1 MRVEVIQGAIQDA
14 AADAVV
20 VNLFQ
25 GVSEPGGATGA
36 VDAALGGQI
45 RDVLAT
51 GDFKG
56 KVGET
61 LVLYGRGGVAAPRVV
76 LAGLGPRD
84 GFGLEAVRRAS
95 AAAVKAARDRG
106 AARVATIVHGA
117 GLGGLDAAAAAEAT
131 VEGALMGTYTFDAY
145 KSDGKARGDRD
156 ARGKRGKPDHDE
168 KGGAHA
174 AGEDGGEGE
183 DRQGDAASEAPAPTL
198 VVVEHDAGRLEAV
211 RAGAAAGEAVAA
223 GVALARDLANHP
235 GNVATPAYLAAA
247 AEALGARHGMR
258 VESWG
263 RKRIAKEGMGAL
275 ASVAAG
281 SETPPRFIV
290 VEHAPPGTED
300 DAPYV
305 LAGKAVTFD
314 SGGISIKSG
323 LRMGAMKYDMAGG
336 AAVLGAMEAIG
347 RLGLARR
354 VVGLIGAT
362 ENLPSGTATKPGDIV
377 TARNGTTIEVLNTDA
392 EGRMVLADVLSYAQD
407 LGPAAVVDLAT
418 LTGAIVIALGPG
430 AAGMFPNDDGLAA
443 ALEAAGAA
451 TGERVWRMPMWDDPY
466 AGMIKSDVADIK
478 NTADASPAAAGAIFG
493 AKFLERFV
501 AFPWAHLDI
510 AAVAWDAKD
519 NPYLPKGA
527 TGWGVRL
534 LVAWLRGR

>member
-1 MRVEVIQGAIQDA
+1 MQVKVIQGAIQDV

-25 GVSEPGGATGA
+25 DVAEPGGATGA
-36 VDAALGGQI
+36 LDAALGGQI

-56 KVGET
+56 KLGET
-61 LVLYGRGGVAAPRVV
+61 LVLYARGGLGAPRVV

-84 GFGLEAVRRAS
+84 AFGLDASRRAS

-106 AARVATIVHGA
+106 AAAVATIVHGA
-117 GLGGLDAAAAAEAT
+117 GIGGLDAAAAAQAT
-131 VEGALMGTYTFDAY
+131 VEGALLGAYTFDAY
-145 KSDGKARGDRD
+145 KSDKA
-156 ARGKRGKPDHDE
+156 A
-168 KGGAHA
+168 A
-174 AGEDGGEGE
+174 AGENG
-183 DRQGDAASEAPAPTL
+183 SAPSLT
-198 VVVEHDAGRLEAV
+198 VVEVDDARLEAV

-235 GNVATPAYLAAA
+235 GNVATPAYLADA
-247 AEALGARHGMR
+247 AEDLGERHAMR
-258 VESWG
+258 VETWG
-263 RKRIAKEGMGAL
+263 RKRIVKEGMGAL

-281 SETPPRFIV
+281 SQTPPRFIV
-290 VEHAPPGTED
+290 IEHAPPGTED
-300 DAPYV
+300 AAPYV

-314 SGGISIKSG
+314 SGGISIKPG

-347 RLGLARR
+347 RLGLPRR
-354 VVGLIGAT
+354 VIGLIGAT

-407 LGPAAVVDLAT
+407 LAPAAVVDLAT

-443 ALEAAGAA
+443 ALEAAGEA

-478 NTADASPAAAGAIFG
+478 NTADTSPAAAGAIFG
-493 AKFLERFV
+493 AKFLQRFV
-501 AFPWAHLDI
+501 RFPWAHLDI

-534 LVAWLRGR
+534 LVAWLRSV